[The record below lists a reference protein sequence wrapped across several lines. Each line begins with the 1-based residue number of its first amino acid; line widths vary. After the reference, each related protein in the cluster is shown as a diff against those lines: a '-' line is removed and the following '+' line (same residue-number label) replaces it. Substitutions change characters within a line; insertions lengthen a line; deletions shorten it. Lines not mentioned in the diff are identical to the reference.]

1 MKRGLFVISLDFELL
16 WGVRDKRTIE
26 TYGANLRGVRDVI
39 PSLLESFDAFGI
51 HATFATVG
59 FLFARGKN
67 ELTAHVPNELPSY
80 AQKKYSPYE
89 GQYIQRIGES
99 EQDDQY
105 HYASSLINMI
115 KAAGQEIASHTFSHY
130 YCLEGASLS
139 SFEADLRSAKKI
151 AEGYG
156 VDLKSIVFPRNQYSP
171 EHLSICRRLGFTSYR
186 GNEKSAIYQPRKNE
200 DLDRRVRVVKFAD
213 SYANFTGHHTFT
225 IDADDEMVNIPA
237 SRFLRPYSKK
247 LSMLDPLRL
256 QRIRSSMRYAAENN
270 EAYHLW
276 WHPHNFGINLSEN
289 LKFLRAILEHY
300 QVLQKEFGMES
311 KSMKEIA
318 EEILIPNGV

>member
-26 TYGANLRGVRDVI
+26 TYGANLRGVREVI

-51 HATFATVG
+51 QSTFATVG
-59 FLFARGKN
+59 FLFAHDKKDLVGHLP
-67 ELTAHVPNELPSY
+67 EELPSY
-80 AQKKYSPYE
+80 TQKKYSPYE
-89 GQYIQRIGES
+89 ARYIDTIGES

-105 HYASSLINMI
+105 HYAASLIQMI
-115 KAAGQEIASHTFSHY
+115 REAGQEIASHTFSHY

-139 SFEADLRSAKKI
+139 SFEADLRAAKKI
-151 AEGYG
+151 AAGYG
-156 VDLKSIVFPRNQYSP
+156 IDLKSIVFPRNQYSA
-171 EHLSICRRLGFTSYR
+171 EHLSICRQLGFTSYR

-200 DLDRRVRVVKFAD
+200 DLDRKVRAVKFAD
-213 SYANFTGHHTFT
+213 SYANLTGHHTFT
-225 IDADDEMVNIPA
+225 IDQTEDMVNIPA

-247 LSMLDPLRL
+247 LSLLDPLRL

-270 EAYHLW
+270 QAYHLW
-276 WHPHNFGINLSEN
+276 WHPHNFGINIAEN
-289 LKFLRAILEHY
+289 LQFLRAILEQY

-311 KSMKEIA
+311 KSMKQIA
-318 EEILIPNGV
+318 DEILIANGV